1 MRPILKIDNLDLTE
15 YVKELKPVKND
26 LDADGSGR
34 DIQTGKMYRTKIT
47 SKFTW
52 EVNLLRIPENVALAL
67 FNKLDSDYYNA
78 TTLNPGTNTQQT
90 KSYYTSSVPLGTQKY
105 IKSDDITVYDG
116 VSFNMIER

>member
-67 FNKLDSDYYNA
+67 FNKLDSDDYNA